1 MIDKKYYVYLL
12 KCRDDSLYCGYT
24 INLEKRVATHNNKT
38 GAKYTRARTPV
49 ELVFYEI
56 FNTKSEALKREYAI
70 KNLSRDKKLLLIKN
84 FKPPK

>member
-49 ELVFYEI
+49 ELVYYEI
-56 FNTKSEALKREYAI
+56 FNTKSEALKRECAI
-70 KNLSRDKKLLLIKN
+70 KNLSRDKKILLIKN
-84 FKPPK
+84 FKPSK

>member
-49 ELVFYEI
+49 ESVYYEI
-56 FNTKSEALKREYAI
+56 FNTKSESFKKRMCY
-70 KNLSRDKKLLLIKN
+70 KK
-84 FKPPK
+84 FK